1 MKKGHGLSWLILLLS
16 ILFVMQ
22 FENIV
27 SQASKLVD
35 ENYKRSNQ
43 VFFNLNNDFE
53 YRAQIFTIEDA
64 FLIVGRTSVQYI
76 SSEGRVLW
84 EKDVSSQNVSVA
96 AGLDYFV
103 LAEKKAGDVF
113 VINRDGEIIAKRF
126 ALGAIESIKSF
137 DDSYFGVLKANN
149 ELILI
154 DQKLKTVCSTELP
167 KGVIIDYDVDIDKQN
182 IAVVL
187 LDLSRKEFNS
197 KLVLASFGG
206 SITSGS
212 NISGEIA
219 YDMKLFENHIAIL
232 SDTGILYYGFD
243 GKLENT
249 FASDQII
256 SSFILEAQPWL
267 YLKQQQTGN
276 VPIDAKADKLVQ
288 LSGEGKVLNTF
299 EPPIAPIDGLKLFG
313 ENLVA
318 FNTERVVIVNMA
330 GKVVESYIGTEK
342 ITNVHLLGD
351 KSFAIEYINH
361 LDIYTSK

>member
-1 MKKGHGLSWLILLLS
+1 MKRGHGLSWLMLLLS
-16 ILFVMQ
+16 VLFVMQ

-35 ENYKRSNQ
+35 ENYKKSNQ
-43 VFFNLNNDFE
+43 IFFSLNNDFE

-76 SSEGRVLW
+76 SSEGRILW

-96 AGLDYFV
+96 AGSNYFV

-113 VINRDGEIIAKRF
+113 VINREGEIIAKRF
-126 ALGAIESIKSF
+126 ALGAIESIQSF
-137 DDSYFGVLKANN
+137 DDAYFGVLKTDNT
-149 ELILI
+149 LILL
-154 DQKLKTVCSTELP
+154 DKKLKTVCSTLLP
-167 KGVIIDYDVDIDKQN
+167 KGVIIDYEVDIEKQN

-187 LDLSRKEFNS
+187 LDLTRKEFNS
-197 KLVLASFGG
+197 KLVIASFGG

-219 YDMKLFENHIAIL
+219 YDMKLFKNHIAIL
-232 SDTGILYYGFD
+232 VDTGILYYGFD

-249 FASDQII
+249 FAADQTI

-267 YLKQQQTGN
+267 YLKQQEAVTL
-276 VPIDAKADKLVQ
+276 PIDAKTERLVQ
-288 LSGEGKVLNTF
+288 VSGTGKILNTF
-299 EPPIAPIDGLKLFG
+299 EPPITPIDGLKRFG

-330 GKVVESYIGTEK
+330 GKVVESYSGTEK
-342 ITNVHLLGD
+342 ITDVHLLGD

-361 LDIYTSK
+361 LDIYTLK